1 MERYGMNILE
11 IRNLTKKFD
20 DFVAVD
26 NMSLNVREGEIFG
39 FLGANGAGKSTTIS
53 MVASLLRSTKGEINL
68 LGRNIASHNKFAK
81 TNIGLVPQEIA
92 IYENMTSY
100 ENVSFFAGLYG
111 LRGQQL
117 KERTEEALEFVG
129 LGDKHKSFPNNFSGG
144 MKRRLNIACAIA
156 HRPKLIIMD
165 EPTVGID
172 PQSRNYI
179 LNSVRKLNEMGCTII
194 YTSHYME
201 EVEEICTR
209 IAIVDHGKIIAEGT
223 KEQLKAIITDTKD
236 IWIGIKGNES
246 LSIKNLKQIP
256 GVIAVRLEENT
267 VKINSKGE
275 INNLNKIVQQLIRDQ
290 VEIRSVE
297 EQAPN
302 LETVFLTLTGRNLR
316 D

>member
-1 MERYGMNILE
+1 MSHVLE
-11 IRNLTKKFD
+11 IRQLTKKFG

-39 FLGANGAGKSTTIS
+39 FLGANGAGKSTTIN
-53 MVASLLRSTKGEINL
+53 MIASLLRVTKGEITL
-68 LGRNIASHNKFAK
+68 LGKNIEKHSKFAK
-81 TNIGLVPQEIA
+81 MNIGIVPQDIA
-92 IYENMTSY
+92 IYEDMTAY
-100 ENVSFFAGLYG
+100 ENVRFFAGLYG
-111 LRGQQL
+111 LRGSL
-117 KERTEEALEFVG
+117 LRERTEEALEFVG
-129 LGDKHKSFPNNFSGG
+129 LGDKAASFPKNFSGG

-172 PQSRNYI
+172 PHSRNYI
-179 LNSVRKLNEMGCTII
+179 LNSVRKLNDMGCTII

-209 IAIVDHGKIIAEGT
+209 IAIVDHGKVIAEGS
-223 KEQLKAIITDTKD
+223 KEELKAIITDAKE
-236 IWIGIKGNES
+236 IWIGVRADEPLNLEGIKA
-246 LSIKNLKQIP
+246 IP
-256 GVIAVRLEENT
+256 GVNAVLQEENT
-267 VKINSKGE
+267 IKIVSKTE
-275 INNLNKIVQQLIRDQ
+275 INNLNRIIQQFIKDQ